1 MQFDT
6 KGQRILVAD
15 GDRAV
20 LEMLQIRL
28 DVAGYVVNIARTG
41 PAALEAIRTFRPA
54 AVVMDLNLPEMN
66 ALEVLCTLNPQ
77 GGKMSTPILLIG
89 RKLAIE
95 DVKTAVGLGARDALA
110 KPFSGADFLDRVAR
124 LLRKPA
130 MAA

>member
-28 DVAGYVVNIARTG
+28 DVAGYVVSIARTG
-41 PAALEAIRTFRPA
+41 PAALDAIRTFRPA

-66 ALEVLCTLNPQ
+66 ALEVLRTLNPQ

-110 KPFSGADFLDRVAR
+110 KPFSGADFLERVAR

>member
-28 DVAGYVVNIARTG
+28 DVAGYVVQIARTG
-41 PAALEAIRTFRPA
+41 PAAVESIRTFRPA
-54 AVVMDLNLPEMN
+54 GVVMDMNLPELN
-66 ALEVLCTLNPQ
+66 ALEVLRALNPG
-77 GGKMSTPILLIG
+77 GGKLSMPVLLIG

-95 DVKTAVGLGARDALA
+95 DIKTAVGLGARDALA

>member
-28 DVAGYVVNIARTG
+28 DVAGYVVHIARTG
-41 PAALEAIRTFRPA
+41 PAAVEAIRTFRPA

-66 ALEVLCTLNPQ
+66 GLEVLRALNPQ
-77 GGKMSTPILLIG
+77 GGKMSMPILLIG

-95 DVKTAVGLGARDALA
+95 DVRTAVGLGARDALA

>member
-28 DVAGYVVNIARTG
+28 DVAGYNVSIARTG
-41 PAALEAIRTFRPA
+41 PAALEAIRTFRPN

-66 ALEVLCTLNPQ
+66 ALDLLRALNPQ
-77 GGKMSTPILLIG
+77 GGKLSTPVLLIG

-95 DVKTAVGLGARDALA
+95 DVKVAVGLGARDALA
-110 KPFSGADFLDRVAR
+110 KPFSGADFLERVAR